1 MISLQKITPT
11 NMTIE
16 AVEEEDADNE
26 TTALSVEALKTMGTL
41 IDLCSL
47 DSSLDTVLVV
57 VLKFTLRLSSISMP
71 LQEVVLH
78 TICRRI
84 YLHLHAERLLL

>member
-1 MISLQKITPT
+1 
-11 NMTIE
+11 MTIE

-26 TTALSVEALKTMGTL
+26 TTALSVEALKTMSTL

-57 VLKFTLRLSSISMP
+57 VSKFTLRL
-71 LQEVVLH
+71 
-78 TICRRI
+78 
-84 YLHLHAERLLL
+84 

>member
-57 VLKFTLRLSSISMP
+57 VSKFTLRL
-71 LQEVVLH
+71 
-78 TICRRI
+78 
-84 YLHLHAERLLL
+84 